1 MSTRVFEFVRPGE
14 FDDVATAAMGNAF
27 DAACKELHDKGQ
39 SLLVREVIVT
49 RIIEAAR
56 RGERDPI
63 RLREI
68 ALAGLDRQ
76 DS

>member
-1 MSTRVFEFVRPGE
+1 MSARIFEFVKPGE
-14 FDDVATAAMGNAF
+14 FDDVATTAMGTAF
-27 DAACKELHDKGQ
+27 DAACEELHDKGQ
-39 SLLVREVIVT
+39 SLLVREVIAN

-56 RGERDPI
+56 LGERDPI

-68 ALAGLDRQ
+68 ALAGLARE